1 MAKRPSFLQDKG
13 IKAAT
18 IEAEGNNPKAGIAEI
33 PSYLEDAK
41 EKATAAADTRKA
53 DKPSF
58 LDEMKKKAA
67 ARENAP
73 PAKLSFLEELA
84 KKPKK
89 VVQVVEP
96 AAESSIIKSGG
107 VKKVESAHKSKR
119 VGFAS
124 DISPPATVST

>member
-1 MAKRPSFLQDKG
+1 M
-13 IKAAT
+13 
-18 IEAEGNNPKAGIAEI
+18 EASLSRVGIAEM

-41 EKATAAADTRKA
+41 KKGSTPETGKA

-89 VVQVVEP
+89 VVQLVEP
-96 AAESSIIKSGG
+96 VTAVSSESLVTKSA
-107 VKKVESAHKSKR
+107 VKKDESAHKSKR

-124 DISPPATVST
+124 DSNPSTVRTFNS